1 MSDSSNSLASKI
13 LNNVFPRV
21 PDFYGMLNEQCDLCA
36 QSMAA
41 LVDFMETND
50 PAKGAL
56 VRELEK
62 KGDEVKARN
71 MSVLNQAFATPMD
84 REDIYR
90 AVASI
95 DQIMNYAKTTIRE
108 MEVLSLAPDAFT
120 LEMAKLLQEGVA
132 SLQNGFKK
140 LSVTP
145 ALADEDAIAA
155 SKAER
160 NTEKAYRRAI
170 SELFQA
176 DAAMLKSLDDKEPG
190 AKSKAMTQVMEMF
203 KRRELYRHL
212 SNSAD
217 QVAKAGDVLH
227 DIVVQIA

>member
-1 MSDSSNSLASKI
+1 MSGSSDSLATKI

-21 PDFYGMLNEQCDLCA
+21 PDFYGMLNEQCALCA
-36 QSMAA
+36 QSMQA
-41 LVDFMETND
+41 LVDFMETNQ
-50 PAKGAL
+50 AEKGVL

-90 AVASI
+90 AVNSI

-108 MEVLSLAPDAFT
+108 MEVLALTPDEHT
-120 LEMAKLLQEGVA
+120 LEMAKLLQEGVEALRRGFLKLAEAPATA
-132 SLQNGFKK
+132 S
-140 LSVTP
+140 
-145 ALADEDAIAA
+145 EDAAAA

-170 SELFQA
+170 AALFHA
-176 DAAMLKSLDDKEPG
+176 DAQMLKSLDDREPG
-190 AKSKAMTQVMEMF
+190 AKAKAMERVVDVF

-212 SNSAD
+212 SNTAD

>member
-1 MSDSSNSLASKI
+1 MSGNSNSLTSRI

-21 PDFYGMLNEQCDLCA
+21 PDFYGMLNEQCDVCLQA
-36 QSMAA
+36 MDAMVA
-41 LVDFMETND
+41 FMETND
-50 PAKGAL
+50 PEKGGL

-62 KGDEVKARN
+62 RGDEIKDRN

-90 AVASI
+90 AVVSI

-108 MEVLSLAPDAFT
+108 MEVLSLTPDQYT

-132 SLQNGFKK
+132 ALKNGFKK
-140 LSVTP
+140 LELSP
-145 ALADEDAIAA
+145 ALASEDAAA
-155 SKAER
+155 AHKSER
-160 NTEKAYRRAI
+160 NTEKAYRKAI
-170 SELFQA
+170 AVLFQA
-176 DAAMLKSLDDKEPG
+176 DEQMMKALDDREPG
-190 AKSKAMTQVMEMF
+190 AKSKAIAQVMEMF

-217 QVAKAGDVLH
+217 QIAKAGDVLH
-227 DIVVQIA
+227 DIVVQIS